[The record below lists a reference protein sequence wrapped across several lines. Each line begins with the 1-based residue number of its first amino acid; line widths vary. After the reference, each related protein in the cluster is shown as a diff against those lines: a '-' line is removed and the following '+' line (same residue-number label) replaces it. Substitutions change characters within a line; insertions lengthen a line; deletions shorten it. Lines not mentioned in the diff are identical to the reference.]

1 MTSEA
6 VNMPR
11 IKEMILT
18 FIRTRGPSIPV
29 HISQY
34 IKTSP
39 LFASAF
45 LSELYREQ
53 KLLMSDLKVGS
64 TCLYLLPGQEQMLE
78 NFTQYLN
85 QKEHEAFQ
93 LIKKE
98 KMLEDSKLPP
108 AIRVAMREIKDFAI
122 PLKVKSESEEK
133 LFWKYAFL
141 SDEEIEAILEN
152 KPAKKKQIQEPTQ
165 QVQQLQQTVQPIQLE
180 VKVEKKSEPQ
190 IKVKE
195 VKEQKEIKEIV
206 KIEKIEKP
214 KREKKVKTQES
225 TFTVNLKEYLA
236 TKDIEILETIEEKAK
251 ELTAKIRIND
261 IFGKQEYFLIA
272 KDRKKVK
279 EEDLTLVLHKA
290 NQNKMLALFM
300 APGELDKKAIDFIK
314 EYKNL
319 VKFEKL
325 KF

>member
-1 MTSEA
+1 MTTT
-6 VNMPR
+6 VNMPQL
-11 IKEMILT
+11 KEMILT
-18 FIRTRGPSIPV
+18 FIKSRGPSLPV
-29 HISQY
+29 HVAQY

-39 LFASAF
+39 LFVSAF

-64 TCLYLLPGQEQMLE
+64 SSLYLIPGQEQMLE

-85 QKEHEAFQ
+85 QKELESFN

-98 KMLEDSKLPP
+98 KLLEDQKLTP
-108 AIRVAMREIKDFAI
+108 AIRVAIRQIKDFALPI
-122 PLKVKSESEEK
+122 KIKENNEEK
-133 LFWKYAFL
+133 LFWKYAF
-141 SDEEIEAILEN
+141 SPDSEIELIINPIKKEE
-152 KPAKKKQIQEPTQ
+152 KPIVNQHQTPST
-165 QVQQLQQTVQPIQLE
+165 QVQKLQETVQPIQLE
-180 VKVEKKSEPQ
+180 
-190 IKVKE
+190 IKVDEKPVMKMKE
-195 VKEQKEIKEIV
+195 
-206 KIEKIEKP
+206 EKP
-214 KREKKVKTQES
+214 KKDKIKKKAES
-225 TFTVNLKEYLA
+225 KFLDDLKDYLKA
-236 TKDIEILETIEEKAK
+236 KDIEILEEIEQKSK
-251 ELTAKIRIND
+251 EFTGKIRIDN

-272 KDRKKVK
+272 KEKKKVK

>member
-1 MTSEA
+1 MMTTT
-6 VNMPR
+6 VNMPQL
-11 IKEMILT
+11 KEMILT
-18 FIRTRGPSIPV
+18 FIKSRGPSLPV
-29 HISQY
+29 HVAQY

-39 LFASAF
+39 LFVSAF

-64 TCLYLLPGQEQMLE
+64 SSLYLIPGQEQMLE

-85 QKEHEAFQ
+85 QKELESFN

-98 KMLEDSKLPP
+98 KLLEDQKLTP
-108 AIRVAMREIKDFAI
+108 AIRVAIRQIKDFALPI
-122 PLKVKSESEEK
+122 KIKENNEEK
-133 LFWKYAFL
+133 LFWKYAF
-141 SDEEIEAILEN
+141 SPDSEIELIINPIKKEE
-152 KPAKKKQIQEPTQ
+152 KPIVNQHQTPST
-165 QVQQLQQTVQPIQLE
+165 QVQKLQETVQPIQLE
-180 VKVEKKSEPQ
+180 
-190 IKVKE
+190 IKVDEKPVMKMKE
-195 VKEQKEIKEIV
+195 
-206 KIEKIEKP
+206 EKP
-214 KREKKVKTQES
+214 KKDKIKKKAES
-225 TFTVNLKEYLA
+225 KFLDDLKDYLKA
-236 TKDIEILETIEEKAK
+236 KDIEILEEIEQKSK
-251 ELTAKIRIND
+251 EFTGKIRIDN

-272 KDRKKVK
+272 KEKKKVK